1 MKTTKFVVEAKKHQA
16 QNNKS
21 GKAGCYR
28 GRGNYAH
35 ILPIDS
41 NTKEAKWDAIKK
53 YGLLEA
59 VKQYAKNDT
68 SFYNHFFVIFKINK
82 YEKDYGTQDHKKIS

>member
-16 QNNKS
+16 KNNKS

-53 YGLLEA
+53 YVCKTDCSALRCKGT
-59 VKQYAKNDT
+59 KKNV
-68 SFYNHFFVIFKINK
+68 YV
-82 YEKDYGTQDHKKIS
+82 QKKLYF